1 MIALMNRIYLYC
13 KLYQFYRHIHPL
25 DNSCWWRH
33 PQALYHVKVKLH
45 EPGLDWQSIW
55 KMSWTRGLSSD
66 QTSFLFQLL
75 HQLPTQNTNPESW
88 TRTMEAVPCNNWGS
102 APTSFQFP
110 WQQSCWR
117 YIYSVV
123 VTPGITPHDLLS
135 WEKLTYW
142 RLCALSHLAACTSDK
157 PQLKRKFFLNSWW
170 EQKLKISSQSY
181 GNMEPD
187 RMLEIII

>member
-75 HQLPTQNTNPESW
+75 HQLPTQNKNPESW

-123 VTPGITPHDLLS
+123 VTPGITPHDPWAGINWPTGNSVHYLIWPHVHRTSHS
-135 WEKLTYW
+135 WKE
-142 RLCALSHLAACTSDK
+142 
-157 PQLKRKFFLNSWW
+157 
-170 EQKLKISSQSY
+170 SSF
-181 GNMEPD
+181 
-187 RMLEIII
+187 